1 MDKQY
6 KAIIFDLDG
15 VLCFTDKYHYLA
27 WKQIAD
33 QLKIPF
39 DEKKNDRLRGVS
51 RMQSLEIILE
61 EYRGSLTDLEK
72 EELADEKNKK
82 YREYLMMMTEK
93 DLTKEVEDT
102 LDAFKATGILMAV
115 GSSSKNAELIIQ
127 RLGIENYFDVV
138 VDGNE
143 ITKSKPDPEVFLR
156 AAEKF
161 RLQPEECLVV
171 EDAEAGI
178 LAAKAGGF
186 DSAGLGSAVKDI
198 GATYWME
205 SITDVKKRFII

>member
-33 QLKIPF
+33 QLKISF

-61 EYRGSLTDLEK
+61 EYKGSLTETEK
-72 EELADEKNKK
+72 EKLADEKNKK
-82 YREYLMMMTEK
+82 YREYLMTMTEK
-93 DLTKEVEDT
+93 DLTQEVKDT
-102 LDAFKATGILMAV
+102 LETFRAKGILMAV

-127 RLGIENYFDVV
+127 RLGIERYFDAV

-156 AAEKF
+156 AAEKL

-171 EDAEAGI
+171 EDAQAGI

-198 GATYWME
+198 GATYCME
-205 SITDVKKRFII
+205 SIIDLEKRFTN

>member
-61 EYRGSLTDLEK
+61 EYKGSLTETEK
-72 EELADEKNKK
+72 EKLADEKNKK

-93 DLTKEVEDT
+93 DLTEEVKDT
-102 LDAFKATGILMAV
+102 LDTFQAKGILMAV

-127 RLGIENYFDVV
+127 RLGIERYFDAV

-156 AAEKF
+156 AAEKL
-161 RLQPEECLVV
+161 RLWPEECLVV
-171 EDAEAGI
+171 EDAKAGI

-186 DSAGLGSAVKDI
+186 DSAGLGNAVKDT
-198 GATYWME
+198 GATYCMD
-205 SITDVKKRFII
+205 SIIDLKKRFIN